1 MINQVAAMATVATVA
16 TAATVAFTATAHA
29 DMRLIPGGVHR
40 PLYTDAA
47 GGVAIAPFR
56 LDARA
61 VSNADFLAFARAHP
75 KWRKS
80 QVKRLFADRN
90 YLAHWRGDLTPGD
103 AAPARAA
110 VVNVSWFAARAYCR
124 AAGGGLPNTAQWEY
138 AAAADES
145 VANAADDPAFI
156 ARILAWYAAPRD
168 GAGADIDDSDIDD
181 SDTGAGDS
189 GATTYR
195 NYYGVYDM
203 HSSVW
208 EWVSDFNAALTSGES
223 RADSSR
229 ERQLF
234 CAAGVVGARSYTDYP
249 SFLRNAYRS
258 SLDGRYTHRALGFRC
273 AAAAE

>member
-1 MINQVAAMATVATVA
+1 MINQVAAMATV
-16 TAATVAFTATAHA
+16 ATVAFTATAHA

-168 GAGADIDDSDIDD
+168 GAGAADIDN
-181 SDTGAGDS
+181 SDTDAGDS